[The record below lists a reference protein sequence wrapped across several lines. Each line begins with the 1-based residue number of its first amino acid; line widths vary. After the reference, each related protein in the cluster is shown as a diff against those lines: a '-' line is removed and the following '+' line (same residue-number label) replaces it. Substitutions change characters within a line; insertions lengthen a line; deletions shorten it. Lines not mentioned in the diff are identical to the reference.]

1 MGCSLFASPLILTTY
16 GVASVQA
23 LLGIEDDVRSARQV
37 TSDVRE
43 RSGFCFGYLKAGATL
58 LASAARSGLN
68 PPPATAG
75 SWRSLNHG

>member
-23 LLGIEDDVRSARQV
+23 LLGIGDDVRSARQV
-37 TSDVRE
+37 TSDVRGV
-43 RSGFCFGYLKAGATL
+43 RICFGCLKAGATL
-58 LASAARSGLN
+58 LASAAGSGLN